1 MAKSNSRKDA
11 ADLMQL
17 DMQQTTR
24 PARPVHQ
31 NIAKLAHRT
40 AELALEKKAADIKIF
55 DVSRLTSIAD
65 FFVIC
70 TGSVDSHVRA
80 ISEHIVDELK
90 KEGARPWH
98 IEGRERCQW
107 VLIDFVDVV
116 VHVFQ
121 PETRDYYGLERLWG
135 DAVIEEVRY
144 EPQKALERPQPTSA
158 TQTALDVTG
167 QTNEIFTVVPDVSQ
181 ARDSFSGGNKTMN
194 ESAENYLH
202 GLLTDLMQK
211 RGWPLEAVSVGR
223 PRQEGFGDYA
233 TPVAMGLAKTLKK
246 APRVIA
252 EEIVNALE
260 YDRNLIEEIRIDGPG
275 FINFRFGPGYWQ
287 NVLVEIL
294 QARERYGRSTSGA
307 GKNINMEFVSA
318 NPTGPL
324 NVVSARAAS
333 IGDVLVNLFR
343 AVGAEAK
350 REFYIND
357 AGQRVRMLGYSVSS
371 RYMALFGVDE
381 PFPEDGYHGEYI
393 KDLAASIRDEFGD
406 RFVPLS
412 LEERCDQLTQIAL
425 ERMIRAQRETLEKF
439 RVKFDLW
446 FSEESLLAGNRQ
458 QEVLGLCAEKGLSYE
473 KDDAL
478 WFRSSQFG
486 DEQDRVI
493 LKSDGEPTYFLGDIA
508 YHTDKY
514 RRGFNQLY
522 DLWGPDH
529 HSHVARMKA
538 AMEALGYEKDSFQ
551 VRIIQQVNLLRGG
564 EVVKMSKRAGNIVE
578 MAELIDE
585 VGVDAA
591 RYFFLMRKL
600 DTPMDFDI
608 DLAKKQTDENPVYYV
623 QYAHARVCNIL
634 AHAADKGISLDE
646 HYDLSWLKTPEELAV
661 LKKLAEFPEAVS
673 KAAQF
678 LEPNRITLFL
688 QELAATFHHF
698 YHDHRVVSEDVAL
711 TQARLRLVEGVRL
724 VLANAL
730 NLLNITAPGKM

>member
-1 MAKSNSRKDA
+1 MAKSNSRKNA
-11 ADLMQL
+11 AELMQL
-17 DMQQTTR
+17 DMQQATR

-31 NIAKLAHRT
+31 NIAKLARRT
-40 AELALEKKAADIKIF
+40 AELALEKKAVDIKIF

-70 TGSVDSHVRA
+70 TGSVDTHVRA

-90 KEGARPWH
+90 KEDIRPWH
-98 IEGRERCQW
+98 VEGRERYQW

-121 PETRDYYGLERLWG
+121 PETRGYYGLERLWG
-135 DAVIEEVRY
+135 DAVIEEIRD
-144 EPQKALERPQPTSA
+144 EPQKSFARSQPHSA
-158 TQTALDVTG
+158 TPAAPVAAE
-167 QTNEIFTVVPDVSQ
+167 QTNESFVPQ
-181 ARDSFSGGNKTMN
+181 AGDSFSGVNKTMN
-194 ESAENYLH
+194 QSAENYLH
-202 GLLTDLMQK
+202 GLLTELMQK
-211 RGWPLEAVSVGR
+211 RGWPAEVVSVGR

-233 TPVAMGLAKTLKK
+233 TPAAMGLAKTLKK

-260 YDRNLIEEIRIDGPG
+260 YDRALIEEIRIDGPG
-275 FINFRFGPGYWQ
+275 FINFRFSSGYWQ
-287 NVLVEIL
+287 NVLTEIL

-333 IGDVLVNLFR
+333 IGDVLVNLFH

-371 RYMALFGVDE
+371 RYMALFGADE

-406 RFVPLS
+406 RFVPLA
-412 LEERCDQLTQIAL
+412 LETRCDQLTQIAL

-446 FSEESLLAGNRQ
+446 FSEESLLASNRQ
-458 QEVLGLCAEKGLSYE
+458 QEVLDILAEKNLSYE
-473 KDDAL
+473 KDGAL

-486 DEQDRVI
+486 DEQDRVL

-508 YHTDKY
+508 YHTDKF

-529 HSHVARMKA
+529 HSHVARMEA
-538 AMEALGYEKDSFQ
+538 AMEALGYAKSSFQ

-564 EVVKMSKRAGNIVE
+564 EVVKMSKRAGNLIE

-634 AHAADKGISLDE
+634 AHAADKGISLGE
-646 HYDLSWLKTPEELAV
+646 HYDLGLFKTAEELAV

-678 LEPNRITLFL
+678 LEPHRITLFL

-698 YHDHRVVSEDVAL
+698 YHHHRVVSEDAAL

-730 NLLNITAPGKM
+730 SLLNITAPEKM

>member
-1 MAKSNSRKDA
+1 MAKSNSRKNA
-11 ADLMQL
+11 TDLMQL
-17 DMQQTTR
+17 DMQQATR

-40 AELALEKKAADIKIF
+40 AELALEKKATDIKIF

-90 KEGARPWH
+90 KEDIRPWH

-135 DAVIEEVRY
+135 DAAIEEIRD
-144 EPQKALERPQPTSA
+144 EPQKNFERSQPNAA
-158 TQTALDVTG
+158 TPAAPAG
-167 QTNEIFTVVPDVSQ
+167 AEQTNESLMPQ
-181 ARDSFSGGNKTMN
+181 AADSFSGVHKIMN
-194 ESAENYLH
+194 QSAENYLH
-202 GLLTDLMQK
+202 GLLTTLMQK

-246 APRVIA
+246 APRLIA

-260 YDRNLIEEIRIDGPG
+260 YDRDLIEEIRIDGPG

-287 NVLVEIL
+287 NVLTEIL

-324 NVVSARAAS
+324 NIVSARAAS
-333 IGDVLVNLFR
+333 IGDVLANLFL

-371 RYMALFGVDE
+371 RYMALFGIDE
-381 PFPEDGYHGEYI
+381 PFPEDGYHGDYI

-406 RFVPLS
+406 RFVPLA
-412 LEERCDQLTQIAL
+412 LEARCDQLTKIAL

-458 QEVLGLCAEKGLSYE
+458 QEVLDLFAEKGLSYE
-473 KDDAL
+473 KDGAL

-486 DEQDRVI
+486 DEQDRVL

-508 YHTDKY
+508 YHMDKY

-529 HSHVARMKA
+529 HSHVARMQA
-538 AMEALGYEKDSFQ
+538 AMEALGYEKNSFQ
-551 VRIIQQVNLLRGG
+551 VCIIQQVNLLRGG
-564 EVVKMSKRAGNIVE
+564 EVVKMSKRAGNIIE
-578 MAELIDE
+578 MAELIEE

-608 DLAKKQTDENPVYYV
+608 DLAKKRTDENPVYYV

-634 AHAADKGISLDE
+634 AHAADKGISLAE
-646 HYDLSWLKTPEELAV
+646 HYDLSLLKTPEELAV
-661 LKKLAEFPEAVS
+661 LKKFAEFPEAVS

-688 QELAATFHHF
+688 QEFAAIFHHF
-698 YHDHRVVSEDVAL
+698 YHDHRVVSEDAAL
-711 TQARLRLVEGVRL
+711 TQARLRLVEGVRI

-730 NLLNITAPGKM
+730 TLLNISAPEKM

>member
-1 MAKSNSRKDA
+1 MAKSNSQKNA
-11 ADLMQL
+11 AELMQL

-31 NIAKLAHRT
+31 NITKLARSI
-40 AELALEKKAADIKIF
+40 AQLALEKKAADIKIF

-70 TGSVDSHVRA
+70 TGSVDTHVRA

-90 KEGARPWH
+90 KEDIRPWH
-98 IEGRERCQW
+98 IEGRERYQW

-135 DAVIEEVRY
+135 DAVIEEIRD
-144 EPQKALERPQPTSA
+144 EPQKKIVRPQPHSA
-158 TQTALDVTG
+158 SLAAPAVAER
-167 QTNEIFTVVPDVSQ
+167 TNESVTPQ
-181 ARDSFSGGNKTMN
+181 AGDSFFGVNKTMN
-194 ESAENYLH
+194 QSAENYLH
-202 GLLTDLMQK
+202 GLLTELMEK
-211 RGWPLEAVSVGR
+211 RGWPTETVSVGR

-233 TPVAMGLAKTLKK
+233 TPLAMGLAKALKK

-252 EEIVNALE
+252 EDIVNALE
-260 YDRNLIEEIRIDGPG
+260 YDRALIEEIRIDGPG
-275 FINFRFGPGYWQ
+275 FINFRFGHGYWQ
-287 NVLVEIL
+287 TILAEIL
-294 QARERYGRSTSGA
+294 QARERYGHSTSGT
-307 GKNINMEFVSA
+307 GQNINMEFVSA

-333 IGDVLVNLFR
+333 IGDVLVNLFH
-343 AVGAEAK
+343 AVGADAQ

-393 KDLAASIRDEFGD
+393 KELSASIRDDFGD
-406 RFVPLS
+406 RFVS
-412 LEERCDQLTQIAL
+412 LALEARCDQLTQIAL
-425 ERMIRAQRETLEKF
+425 ERMIRAQREALEKF

-458 QEVLGLCAEKGLSYE
+458 QEVLDLLAEKDLSYG
-473 KDDAL
+473 KDGAL

-486 DEQDRVI
+486 DEQDRVL

-508 YHTDKY
+508 YHADKY

-529 HSHVARMKA
+529 HSHVARMQA
-538 AMEALGYEKDSFQ
+538 AMEALGYEKGSFQ

-564 EVVKMSKRAGNIVE
+564 ELVKMSKRAGNIIE

-634 AHAADKGISLDE
+634 AHAADKGIALDE
-646 HYDLSWLKTPEELAV
+646 NYDLGLLKTPEELAV
-661 LKKLAEFPEAVS
+661 IKKLAEFPEAVS

-698 YHDHRVVSEDVAL
+698 YHDHRVVSDDAAL

-730 NLLNITAPGKM
+730 ELLNISAPEKM

>member
-1 MAKSNSRKDA
+1 MAKSNSRKNA

-17 DMQQTTR
+17 DMQQATR

-31 NIAKLAHRT
+31 NIAKLARRT

-70 TGSVDSHVRA
+70 TGSVDTHVRA

-90 KEGARPWH
+90 KEDVRPWH
-98 IEGRERCQW
+98 VEGRERYQW

-121 PETRDYYGLERLWG
+121 PETRDFYGLERLWG
-135 DAVIEEVRY
+135 DAVIEEIRD
-144 EPQKALERPQPTSA
+144 EPQKTIERLQPKSH
-158 TQTALDVTG
+158 
-167 QTNEIFTVVPDVSQ
+167 
-181 ARDSFSGGNKTMN
+181 KKMN
-194 ESAENYLH
+194 QSAESYLL
-202 GLLTDLMQK
+202 GLLTELMQK
-211 RGWPLEAVSVGR
+211 RGWPVEAVSLGR

-233 TPVAMGLAKTLKK
+233 TPVAMGMAKTLKK
-246 APRVIA
+246 APRLIA
-252 EEIVNALE
+252 EEIVKSLE

-275 FINFRFGPGYWQ
+275 FINFRLGAAYWQ
-287 NVLVEIL
+287 NVLAEIL
-294 QARERYGRSTSGA
+294 QTRERYGRSAAGA

-333 IGDVLVNLFR
+333 IGDVLANLFH

-381 PFPEDGYHGEYI
+381 PFPEDGYHGDYI

-406 RFVPLS
+406 RFVPLV
-412 LEERCDQLTQIAL
+412 LEARCDQLTQIAL
-425 ERMIRAQRETLEKF
+425 ERLIRSQREILEKF
-439 RVKFDLW
+439 RVNFDVW

-458 QEVLGLCAEKGLSYE
+458 QEVLELLAEKNLSYE
-473 KDDAL
+473 KDGAL

-486 DEQDRVI
+486 DEQDRVL
-493 LKSDGEPTYFLGDIA
+493 LKSGGEPTYFLGDIA

-529 HSHVARMKA
+529 HSHVARMKG

-564 EVVKMSKRAGNIVE
+564 EVVKMSKRAGNIIE

-608 DLAKKQTDENPVYYV
+608 DLAKKQTEENPVYYV

-634 AHAADKGISLDE
+634 AHAAEKGIALDE
-646 HYDLSWLKTPEELAV
+646 HYDLGLLKTPEELAV
-661 LKKLAEFPEAVS
+661 LKKLAEFPETVS

-688 QELAATFHHF
+688 QELAAAFHHF
-698 YHDHRVVSEDVAL
+698 YHEHRVVSEDAAL
-711 TQARLRLVEGVRL
+711 TQARLRLVEGVRI

-730 NLLNITAPGKM
+730 SLLNIAAPEKM